1 MQQVSIGD
9 AANNLQIPQCWLAGL
24 VRTGAIKSNEV
35 DGDVFV
41 DAKTIADWEATQPVA
56 PSIAHLE
63 MMKDKI
69 LA

>member
-1 MQQVSIGD
+1 MQTASISN
-9 AANNLQIPQCWLAGL
+9 AANNLLMPQCWLIGL
-24 VRTGAIKSNEV
+24 VRTGAIKSVEV
-35 DGDVFV
+35 DGDIFV